1 MNELHK
7 ETSPY
12 LLQHATNPIHWKAW
26 HVKTL
31 QQAKEQNKLIVVSIG
46 YAACHWCHVMEHE
59 SFEDATVAKTMNASY
74 VSIKLDREERP
85 DVDAIYMKAIQIM
98 TGQGGWP
105 LNVVCLPDGRPVWGG
120 TYFRKEDWINALQQL
135 QQLYITNPEKMIEY
149 AEKLHEGIQ
158 LIGLVQKNNSDVI
171 FSKEQAVMLIEKWQK
186 SFDQEYG
193 GYARAPKFMM
203 PRNLEFLQRFGYQNN
218 EPTIL
223 KYVDTTLTK
232 MAWGGLFDTVDGG
245 FSRYSVD
252 VKWHVPHFEKMLYD
266 NGQLLSV
273 YANAYKRTKNELY
286 QEVIEKTIAFC
297 DKELLN
303 DKKGYFASLDADS
316 LNDQNHLEEGAFYS
330 WTKEELQ
337 SILKEDFDLFASVF
351 NINSFGYWEEEQK
364 YVLIQNQSLTEI
376 ATNHSISVATLKEKK
391 KSWEQK
397 LYAIRKDRKKPR
409 LDDKSITSWN
419 ALYLSGLVDCYKA
432 LGNLNYLEK
441 AIDIAAF
448 ITNELWNENG
458 FLWHTYKNN
467 ESKIEGFL
475 EDYALTIEAF
485 IGLYQ
490 ITLEKSHLT
499 NAKQLT
505 DYCLE
510 HFYNE
515 KEQFFTFTS
524 RNAEALI
531 ATHFE
536 IEDNVIPASN
546 SVMGHNLYALS
557 IYYENSYYEKVYQ
570 NMLAIILPTID
581 YASAFS
587 NWLSLWMKTLETQK
601 ELAICGK
608 NALEN
613 SKKIN
618 NLYLPNILIAGS
630 TAENDIPF
638 LKDRFDKEQDFFY
651 LCSNRSCQIPE
662 TKIEHIINQIEND
675 YRKN

>member
-12 LLQHATNPIHWKAW
+12 LLQHATNPIYWKAW
-26 HVKTL
+26 NSKTL
-31 QQAKEQNKLIVVSIG
+31 QKAKEENKLILISIG

-59 SFEDATVAKTMNASY
+59 SFEDETVAQTMNTSY
-74 VSIKLDREERP
+74 LSIKVDREERP

-120 TYFRKEDWINALQQL
+120 TYFRKEDWLNALQQL
-135 QQLYITNPEKMIEY
+135 QQLYETHPEKMIEY
-149 AEKLHEGIQ
+149 AEKLHEGLQI
-158 LIGLVQKNNSDVI
+158 IGLVQKNNSDAI
-171 FSKEQAVMLIEKWQK
+171 FSKEKATVLIEKWQK
-186 SFDQEYG
+186 SFDLEYG

-203 PRNLEFLQRFGYQNN
+203 PTNLEFLQRFGYQNN
-218 EPTIL
+218 EPL
-223 KYVDTTLTK
+223 LLDYVDTTLTK

-266 NGQLLSV
+266 NAQLLSV
-273 YANAYKRTKNELY
+273 YANAYKRTQNELY
-286 QEVIEKTIAFC
+286 KEVIQKTIAFC

-303 DKKGYFASLDADS
+303 NKKGYFASLDADS
-316 LNDQNHLEEGAFYS
+316 LNNQEHLEEGAFYS

-337 SILKEDFDLFASVF
+337 SVLKEDFDMFAKVF

-364 YVLIQNQSLTEI
+364 YVLIQNQSLIEI
-376 ATNHSISVATLKEKK
+376 AAAHSIAVETLKEKK
-391 KSWEQK
+391 KKWEQE
-397 LYAIRKDRKKPR
+397 LYIIRENRKKPR

-419 ALYLSGLVDCYKA
+419 ALLLSGFVESYKA
-432 LGNLNYLEK
+432 LENQNYLDK
-441 AIDIAAF
+441 AINVATF
-448 ITNELWNENG
+448 ITNELWHETG

-485 IGLYQ
+485 IQLYQ
-490 ITLEKSHLT
+490 VTFDKKHLV
-499 NAKQLT
+499 NAKHLT

-510 HFYNE
+510 NFYSE
-515 KEQFFTFTS
+515 KEHFFAFTS

-531 ATHFE
+531 ATHYE
-536 IEDNVIPASN
+536 TEDNVIPASN

-570 NMLAIILPTID
+570 NMLLTILPTID

-587 NWLSLWMKTLETQK
+587 NWLSLWMKTLESQK

-613 SKKIN
+613 SQKIN
-618 NLYLPNILIAGS
+618 KLYFPNIIIAGS
-630 TAENDIPF
+630 TSENDIPF
-638 LKDRFDKEQDFFY
+638 LKDRFDKEKDFFY

-662 TKIEHIINQIEND
+662 TKIENIINQIEND